1 MDIINYFGIYTDD
14 LKRADRICKNALK
27 KYGADDGEI
36 NGVFEYAYHLFYN
49 NIREF
54 YQDSLTNAII
64 YSMFYAVKCFIENDI
79 DVNVDFF
86 VNGSDSHMYIDG
98 VNAEEYEFEKEND

>member
-49 NIREF
+49 NVREF
-54 YQDSLTNAII
+54 YEDSLTNAII
-64 YSMFYAVKCFIENDI
+64 YYMFYAVKYFIELNNN
-79 DVNVDFF
+79 VNVKFF
-86 VNGSDSHMYIDG
+86 VNGSDSHMYVDG
-98 VNAEEYEFEKEND
+98 VELND

>member
-14 LKRADRICKNALK
+14 LKHADRICKNALK
-27 KYGADDGEI
+27 KYGADDVEI
-36 NGVFEYAYHLFYN
+36 NCVFAYAYNVFYKHVY
-49 NIREF
+49 EF

-64 YSMFYAVKCFIENDI
+64 YSMFYAVKCFVENDV

-98 VNAEEYEFEKEND
+98 VELND

>member
-1 MDIINYFGIYTDD
+1 MDIINYFGIYPDD

-27 KYGADDGEI
+27 KYGVDDMEI
-36 NGVFEYAYHLFYN
+36 DCVFVYAYNVFYKHVY
-49 NIREF
+49 EF

-64 YSMFYAVKCFIENDI
+64 YSMFYAVKCFVENDI

-86 VNGSDSHMYIDG
+86 VNGSDSHMYVDG
-98 VNAEEYEFEKEND
+98 VEIND

>member
-27 KYGADDGEI
+27 KYGADDVEI
-36 NGVFEYAYHLFYN
+36 NCVFAYAYNVFYKHVY
-49 NIREF
+49 EF

-64 YSMFYAVKCFIENDI
+64 YSMFYAVKCFVENDN
-79 DVNVDFF
+79 DVDVEFF

-98 VNAEEYEFEKEND
+98 VELND

>member
-27 KYGADDGEI
+27 KYGADNEEI

-64 YSMFYAVKCFIENDI
+64 YYMFYAVETFMELNY
-79 DVNVDFF
+79 DVDVKFF
-86 VNGSDSHMYIDG
+86 VNGSDSHMYVDG
-98 VNAEEYEFEKEND
+98 VELND